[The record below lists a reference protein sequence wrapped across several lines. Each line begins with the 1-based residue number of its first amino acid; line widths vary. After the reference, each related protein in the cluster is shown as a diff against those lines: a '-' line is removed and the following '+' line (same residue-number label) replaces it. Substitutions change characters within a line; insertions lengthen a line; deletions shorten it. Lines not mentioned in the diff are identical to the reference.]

1 MNVGQ
6 LAVLLNSIVFL
17 IIGVG
22 VFTLLVKLGTMIERV
37 DKMAFSSSDQPCHIP
52 DGYELEKLKEKDSD

>member
-1 MNVGQ
+1 MDVGQ
-6 LAVLLNSIVFL
+6 LAILLNNIVFL

-37 DKMAFSSSDQPCHIP
+37 DKMAFNSSDQSTHIP
-52 DGYELEKLKEKDSD
+52 DGYILKKKDSD